1 MLLWN
6 KQTAKC
12 TVYVWGSWRCT
23 RMILKAHHVSMLYM
37 YVDSLYCPAHVL
49 MRVFFYCSSILEVVF
64 SVVGHVLIGML
75 QSKRA
80 ILVMP
85 GTLLKL
91 NRERAWN
98 VVLHTWWPHTLPEM
112 LTFMHMWLI
121 GSSHSRDTHAWCQHN
136 CPNQRLKSV
145 LIITHQQPLQ
155 WLSNVLLMTKLMAS
169 VQLKECSGFS
179 KSNAQSKMPCHNIS
193 MSLRFSK
200 KPCELQ

>member
-1 MLLWN
+1 MYCICVGIMEMYQDDFKSMSCIRAIYVCGSSLLSRS
-6 KQTAKC
+6 C
-12 TVYVWGSWRCT
+12 F
-23 RMILKAHHVSMLYM
+23 
-37 YVDSLYCPAHVL
+37 DEF
-49 MRVFFYCSSILEVVF
+49 FFYCSSILEVVF

-98 VVLHTWWPHTLPEM
+98 VVLHTWWPQTLPEM

-136 CPNQRLKSV
+136 CPNRRLKSV
-145 LIITHQQPLQ
+145 LITHQQLLQ
-155 WLSNVLLMTKLMAS
+155 WWSIVLLMAKLMAS
-169 VQLKECSGFS
+169 FKDLRLSLLVRTCWPLLL
-179 KSNAQSKMPCHNIS
+179 
-193 MSLRFSK
+193 MSATTA
-200 KPCELQ
+200 